1 MTMQETHGRTERQF
15 GEDVLALDAPQE
27 VARIVAFL
35 RDRVLG
41 VLGRRGAVVGLSGGI
56 DSSVVAALCVRAFGS
71 TKVLGLLMPERDSSA
86 DSLRL
91 GQTVAAQLRV
101 TTVVED
107 IAPALEALGA
117 YRRQR
122 EAIQAVVPE
131 YDTDWKCK
139 LVLGSV
145 LERDGIN
152 ITRLTVQNPTGE
164 TSSVRL
170 PPEVYL
176 QIVAATNYKQRVRK
190 MTEYYHADRLKY
202 AVIGTPNRLEHDQG
216 FFVKQGDGDA
226 DVMPIAHLYKSQV
239 YQLAEYLGI
248 DEEIRRRPP
257 TSDTFSMPQSQEEF
271 YFAAPYRLTDVCL
284 YAVNHGVSADDVADA
299 VGIPARQVQ
308 KVFND
313 ITSKR
318 RATRYLHTPPLLV
331 DAAIEDL
338 TACAAS
344 PASLR

>member
-1 MTMQETHGRTERQF
+1 MTSQATHSQTEPAF
-15 GEDVLALDAPQE
+15 SKEALVLDAALE

-35 RDRVLG
+35 RDRVLC
-41 VLGRRGAVVGLSGGI
+41 VLGRRGAIVGLSGGI
-56 DSSVVAALCVRAFGS
+56 DSSVVAALCARAFGN
-71 TKVLGLLMPERDSSA
+71 TKVLGLLMPERDSSS

-91 GQTVAAQLRV
+91 GRAVATQLRL
-101 TTVVED
+101 TTIVED

-117 YRRQR
+117 YRRQQ
-122 EAIQAVVPE
+122 EAIQAVVPG
-131 YDTDWKCK
+131 YGAGWKCK

-152 ITRLTVQNPTGE
+152 ITRLTVQDPDGR
-164 TSSVRL
+164 TSTVRL
-170 PPEVYL
+170 PPDVYL

-239 YQLAEYLGI
+239 YQLAEYLDV

-271 YFAAPYRLTDVCL
+271 YFAAPYRLTDICM
-284 YAVNHGVSADDVADA
+284 YAVDHGISADEVAEA
-299 VGIPARQVQ
+299 VGIAATQVQ
-308 KVFND
+308 KVYKD
-313 ITSKR
+313 IASKR
-318 RATRYLHTPPLLV
+318 RATRYLHAPPLLV
-331 DAAIEDL
+331 DAVIGD
-338 TACAAS
+338 
-344 PASLR
+344 

>member
-1 MTMQETHGRTERQF
+1 
-15 GEDVLALDAPQE
+15 LE

-41 VLGRRGAVVGLSGGI
+41 VLGRRGAIVGLSGGI
-56 DSSVVAALCVRAFGS
+56 DSSVVAALCARAFGN
-71 TKVLGLLMPERDSSA
+71 TKVLGLLMPERDSSP

-91 GQTVAAQLRV
+91 GRTVATQLRL

-131 YDTDWKCK
+131 YGTGWKCK
-139 LVLGSV
+139 LVLGSGS
-145 LERDGIN
+145 ESAGIN
-152 ITRLTVQNPTGE
+152 ITRLIVQDPDGE
-164 TSSVRL
+164 TSTMRL
-170 PPEVYL
+170 RPEVYL
-176 QIVAATNYKQRVRK
+176 QIVAASNYKQRVRK
-190 MTEYYHADRLKY
+190 MTEYYHADCLKY

-248 DEEIRRRPP
+248 DDEIRRRPP
-257 TSDTFSMPQSQEEF
+257 TSDTFSLPQSQEEF
-271 YFAAPYRLTDVCL
+271 YFAAPYRLTDVCM
-284 YAVNHGVSADDVADA
+284 YAVNHGISADNVAEA
-299 VGIPARQVQ
+299 VGLATAQVQ
-308 KVFND
+308 KVFKD

-318 RATRYLHTPPLLV
+318 RATRYLHSPPLLV
-331 DAAIEDL
+331 DAVIED
-338 TACAAS
+338 
-344 PASLR
+344 

>member
-1 MTMQETHGRTERQF
+1 LQAAHSQTKPAF
-15 GEDVLALDAPQE
+15 GKDALVLDAPLE
-27 VARIVAFL
+27 VERIVAFL

-41 VLGRRGAVVGLSGGI
+41 VLGRRGAIVGLSGGI
-56 DSSVVAALCVRAFGS
+56 DSSVVAALCARAFGN
-71 TKVLGLLMPERDSSA
+71 TKVLGLLMPERDSSP

-91 GQTVAAQLRV
+91 GRTVATQLRL

-131 YDTDWKCK
+131 YGTGWKCK
-139 LVLGSV
+139 LVLGSGS
-145 LERDGIN
+145 ESAGIN
-152 ITRLTVQNPTGE
+152 ITRLIVQDPDGE
-164 TSSVRL
+164 TSTMRL
-170 PPEVYL
+170 RPEVYL
-176 QIVAATNYKQRVRK
+176 QIVAASNYKQRVRK
-190 MTEYYHADRLKY
+190 MTEYYHADCLKY

-248 DEEIRRRPP
+248 DDEIRRRPP
-257 TSDTFSMPQSQEEF
+257 TSDTFSLPQSQEEF
-271 YFAAPYRLTDVCL
+271 YFAAPYQLTDVCM
-284 YAVNHGVSADDVADA
+284 YAVNHGISADNVAES
-299 VGIPARQVQ
+299 VGVAAAQVQ
-308 KVFND
+308 KVFKD

-318 RATRYLHTPPLLV
+318 RATRYLHSRPLLV
-331 DAAIEDL
+331 DAVVED
-338 TACAAS
+338 
-344 PASLR
+344 

>member
-1 MTMQETHGRTERQF
+1 MYLQASHGPTERVF
-15 GEDVLALDAPQE
+15 SSDALFVDAPSE
-27 VARIVAFL
+27 VSRIVAFL
-35 RDRVLG
+35 RDRVLR
-41 VLGRRGAVVGLSGGI
+41 VLGRRGAVIGLSGGI
-56 DSSVVAALCVRAFGS
+56 DSSVVAALCARAFGS
-71 TKVLGLLMPERDSSA
+71 TKVLGLLMPERDSSD

-91 GQTVAAQLRV
+91 GRVVATQLRL
-101 TTVVED
+101 TTIVED

-117 YRRQR
+117 YARQQ
-122 EAIQAVVPE
+122 EAIQAVVPQ
-131 YDTDWKCK
+131 YGTNWKCK

-152 ITRLTVQNPTGE
+152 VTRLTVQDPDGKTF
-164 TSSVRL
+164 TVRL

-190 MTEYYHADRLKY
+190 MSEYYHADRLKY

-239 YQLAEYLGI
+239 YQLAEYLDI
-248 DEEIRRRPP
+248 DDEIRQRPP

-284 YAVNHGVSADDVADA
+284 YAVDHGLSPNQVADA
-299 VGIPARQVQ
+299 MGMVATQVE
-308 KVFND
+308 KVFKD
-313 ITSKR
+313 IASKR
-318 RATRYLHTPPLLV
+318 RATRYLHARPQLL
-331 DAAIEDL
+331 DSSIED
-338 TACAAS
+338 
-344 PASLR
+344 